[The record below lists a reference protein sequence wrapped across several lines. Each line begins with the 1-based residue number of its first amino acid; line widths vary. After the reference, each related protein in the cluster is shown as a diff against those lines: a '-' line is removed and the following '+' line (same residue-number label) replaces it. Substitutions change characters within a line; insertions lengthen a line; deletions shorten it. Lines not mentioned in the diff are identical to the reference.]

1 MKKILL
7 TLFLT
12 ANVSALLAQTE
23 TLITTNGVWTR
34 ETSDFII
41 TTIDGEINPEL
52 KMGETLSGTENHER
66 FGRYAAMSTDGK
78 TIAISSSHW
87 GSPSVGKIQVFK
99 YDGTNWNQLGNSIIG
114 NEQYDLANSEISIS
128 GDGNVIAFVARKPNW
143 INHVRV
149 YSWNNTD
156 WIRMGDDVG
165 LESEVTKVSLNED
178 GSILAT
184 GASGYGNFRGQVRIY
199 EWDGIFWSQKGQNIN
214 GESAY
219 GESGSSISVS
229 SSGNRI
235 AIGAPRNDVNSG
247 DRFNYSGHVRIFDWN
262 SNSNDW
268 IQAGIDIDGPLENA
282 LFGYSVSLSRD
293 GSGLAVSYKEDFP
306 YVDPNNPHTSL
317 ARGMTDLYF
326 EHQSLGNWTKF
337 STTIEGAYT
346 SVGAGLSPPKIN
358 FVKVADDKYRLFTNY
373 DANTTNDIDTAI
385 YDVYSADFIVSPI
398 FKEQL
403 LGSGFYAFSSIS
415 SDGQKIALFK
425 NDVDSNRGAV
435 EVFDF
440 KDIGITRNLDTDD
453 TDEALVSSTLFS
465 VSNGYAEII
474 QILEQSTNLTVDSW
488 TTNRFVTNSVPID
501 SDAAFF
507 RFRLID

>member
-12 ANVSALLAQTE
+12 ASVSASLAQTNN
-23 TLITTNGVWTR
+23 LLLLFVN
-34 ETSDFII
+34 
-41 TTIDGEINPEL
+41 GEINPEL

-128 GDGNVIAFVARKPNW
+128 GDGNVIAFVARKPNY

-165 LESEVTKVSLNED
+165 LGSEVNKVSLNED

-184 GASGYGNFRGQVRIY
+184 GASGYGNGNFRGQVRIY

-214 GESAY
+214 GESDY

-247 DRFNYSGHVRIFDWN
+247 DRYNYSGHVRVFDWN

-268 IQAGIDIDGPLENA
+268 IQAGIDIDGPWENA
-282 LFGYSVSLSRD
+282 LFGSSVSLTHD
-293 GSGLAVSYKEDFP
+293 GSALAVSY
-306 YVDPNNPHTSL
+306 VDEISGQSFGSSFS
-317 ARGMTDLYF
+317 RGMTDIYIENEDVFGLWGRF
-326 EHQSLGNWTKF
+326 LA
-337 STTIEGAYT
+337 TIRQDSRPTGGGIE
-346 SVGAGLSPPKIN
+346 PPRIN
-358 FVKVADDKYRLFTNY
+358 FSKLADYKYRLFIDY
-373 DANTTNDIDTAI
+373 EAYTTNDIDTAI
-385 YDVYSADFIVSPI
+385 HDVYVSNYMAANI
-398 FKEQL
+398 FEQNL
-403 LGSGFYAFSSIS
+403 LGSGFYAFSSMS

-440 KDIGITRNLDTDD
+440 KDVGITGNLVTDD
-453 TDEALVSSTLFS
+453 TDEAFVSSTLFS

-488 TTNRFVTNSVPID
+488 TTNKVVTNSVPID